1 MRKILLA
8 TNIAETSITIDDVV
22 FVVNGGKA
30 KEKTYDTVNNLACLL
45 PVWTS
50 RASARQRR
58 GRAGRVQ
65 AGKCFHLFTRPQHG
79 TMEEFQL
86 PELLRTPLAEIVMQI
101 KALRLGRAK
110 DFLSRAPQPPEDRAV
125 DNAIDLLRVIGAL
138 DRHEELTPLGKHLAA
153 LPVDPRVGKM
163 LVMGAIMGCLTLT
176 ATIAAG
182 LAHRDPFVMPLEKKE
197 MADEEKRRFGDG
209 QFSDHIAVLNAF
221 EAWQRSGRSREFCF
235 RHFLSH
241 NTLQMME
248 EMRDQ
253 FIDLLSDIG
262 FVDRSLSRDL
272 RRRGLIGGALDA
284 HSNDLDVLRAVIC
297 AGLFPSVC
305 AIRQKKRRA
314 ELKTKEDG
322 KVELHP
328 ASVLSKEAQFPEGW
342 LVYNEKVMTT
352 GIYLRDASHVPDYAL
367 LMFGGELED
376 AGPSAIGMLRTSDEG
391 DTYIR
396 FSSSDEEVS
405 LIRGL
410 RQCLD
415 DLLMMKI
422 EQPASNVAE
431 EGRTLVGAVHT
442 LLRSNSQQIN
452 DAMMPSF
459 NNVQDNRGDRPRG
472 FGGAG
477 GHARRRR

>member
-1 MRKILLA
+1 MPI
-8 TNIAETSITIDDVV
+8 
-22 FVVNGGKA
+22 
-30 KEKTYDTVNNLACLL
+30 
-45 PVWTS
+45 
-50 RASARQRR
+50 
-58 GRAGRVQ
+58 
-65 AGKCFHLFTRPQHG
+65 FTRAQHG

-101 KALRLGRAK
+101 KALRLGAAK
-110 DFLSRAPQPPEDRAV
+110 DFLGRAPQPPEDRAV
-125 DNAIDLLRVIGAL
+125 DNAIELLRVIGAL
-138 DRHEELTPLGKHLAA
+138 DRREELTPLGRHLAA

-163 LVMGAIMGCLTLT
+163 LVMGAIMGCLTPT

-197 MADEEKRRFGDG
+197 LADEEKRRFADG

-221 EAWQRSGRSREFCF
+221 EAWQRSGRSRDFCY

-248 EMRDQ
+248 EMRGQ
-253 FIDLLSDIG
+253 FVDLLADIG
-262 FVDRSLSRDL
+262 FVGASSRGDL
-272 RRRGLIGGALDA
+272 RRRGGVGGALDA
-284 HSNDLDVLRAVIC
+284 HSGDLDVLRAVIC

-328 ASVLSKEAQFPEGW
+328 ASVLSRETHFPEGW
-342 LVYNEKVMTT
+342 LVYNEKVMTS

-376 AGPSAIGMLRTSDEG
+376 AGPGAIGMLRTSEEG
-391 DTYIR
+391 DAYIR
-396 FSSSDEEVS
+396 FSSSAEEVG
-405 LIRGL
+405 LIHGL
-410 RQCLD
+410 RRCLD
-415 DLLMMKI
+415 DLLTMKI
-422 EQPASNVAE
+422 ERPASNVAE
-431 EGRTLVGAVHT
+431 GGRTLVGAVHT

-459 NNVQDNRGDRPRG
+459 DGVHDNRGGDRPRG
-472 FGGAG
+472 FGGDANG
-477 GHARRRR
+477 RRPYRR